1 MQQQNV
7 VDDAIFAT
15 FQLLLLLLLKQ
26 TQQTASLVSYH
37 FP

>member
-26 TQQTASLVSYH
+26 TEQTASLVSYR